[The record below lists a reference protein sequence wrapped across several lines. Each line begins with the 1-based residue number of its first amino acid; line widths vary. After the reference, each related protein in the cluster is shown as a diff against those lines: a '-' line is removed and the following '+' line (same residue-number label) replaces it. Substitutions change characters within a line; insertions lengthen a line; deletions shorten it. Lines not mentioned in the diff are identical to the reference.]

1 MHCLRR
7 TFLCCIPLLLA
18 SCAGISLSS
27 PQALPRLIV
36 QRLTWMDK
44 VARVKQAKKLPVT
57 DTKREA
63 ELLDAMSK
71 QGAALGIPASATRAF
86 FIGQMDAAKRY
97 QEAWMCA
104 HVTDKLGN
112 TPLPDLAKTVRPA
125 LDDIGRQMLA
135 TLASARAL
143 QHHSIIVAE
152 ARDRLQ
158 RAGYSHDVIA
168 AAVSGLE
175 DGLR

>member
-7 TFLCCIPLLLA
+7 TFLLCLSLLLA
-18 SCAGISLSS
+18 SCVGVSPSS

-36 QRLTWMDK
+36 QRLSWMDK
-44 VARVKQAKKLPVT
+44 VARVKQAKSLPVT
-57 DTKREA
+57 DAKREA

-71 QGAALGIPASATRAF
+71 QGASLGIPASATRAF
-86 FIGQMDAAKRY
+86 FVGQMDAAKRY
-97 QEAWMCA
+97 QEAWLRA
-104 HVTDKLGN
+104 HATDKRSS

-135 TLASARAL
+135 ALASARASR
-143 QHHSIIVAE
+143 HHSSIVAE
-152 ARDRLQ
+152 ARERLQ
-158 RAGYSHDVIA
+158 QAGYSHDVIA